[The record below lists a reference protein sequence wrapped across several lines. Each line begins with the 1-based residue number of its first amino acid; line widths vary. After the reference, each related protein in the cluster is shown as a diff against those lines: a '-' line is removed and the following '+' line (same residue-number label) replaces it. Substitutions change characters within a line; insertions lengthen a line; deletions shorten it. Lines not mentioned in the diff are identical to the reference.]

1 MTLHEENGSGNSR
14 KLHNPQKIEQN
25 VKWRTIC
32 ELETSSEAQ
41 GYGVAMQHG
50 HKCF

>member
-1 MTLHEENGSGNSR
+1 MVQETSSPGALD
-14 KLHNPQKIEQN
+14 HNPQKIEQN
-25 VKWRTIC
+25 VKWRAIC
-32 ELETSSEAQ
+32 ELETSSQAQ